1 VQRHGGSENQIFA
14 VLFMQDRGKQERKI
28 KMAIHLRVKR
38 NRLRTPFFILCLSAV
53 LLVSAGL
60 HAQQSKQATSPKHCL
75 WLVETPLNKAVFLLG
90 SLHVLKSDAYPLA
103 KAIDEAYSRSQK
115 VVFETDLAAMMDPAI
130 QAKML
135 GLGLYP
141 EGQSLFQNISD
152 EMQSSLKKK
161 MTDLG
166 MPMEHFGRFRPW
178 FMAVTLT
185 ALELQ
190 RLGFSPDYGID
201 VHFYGRAGS
210 DQKEIGFL
218 EPVDFQLDLLGK
230 MNAHDQN
237 AFLGQTLKDLDVAA
251 QMADDMLKNWKK
263 GDVDN
268 LAAVLF
274 KSFEGYPQIEN
285 RLLRRRNTDWVG
297 IIEEMMAEDK
307 NIFIVVGA
315 GHLIGPGSLV
325 ALLKEKG
332 YKVVQK

>member
-1 VQRHGGSENQIFA
+1 
-14 VLFMQDRGKQERKI
+14 
-28 KMAIHLRVKR
+28 MAIHLHVKR
-38 NRLRTPFFILCLSAV
+38 IRLRTTLFILCLSTI
-53 LLVSAGL
+53 LFVSAGL
-60 HAQQSKQATSPKHCL
+60 HAQQSKQTASPKHCL

-90 SLHVLKSDAYPLA
+90 SLHVLKSDTYPLA
-103 KAIDEAYSRSQK
+103 KTINEAYGLSQK
-115 VVFETDLAAMMDPAI
+115 VVFETDLAAMMDPVVM
-130 QAKML
+130 AKMMAM
-135 GLGLYP
+135 GLYP
-141 EGQSLFQNISD
+141 EGQTLLQNIPE
-152 EMQSSLKKK
+152 EMRSSLKKK

-190 RLGFSPDYGID
+190 RLGFSPEYGID

-210 DQKEIGFL
+210 DQKEIGYL

-230 MNAHDQN
+230 MNEQDQN

-251 QMADDMLKNWKK
+251 QMADDMLKSWEK

-268 LAAVLF
+268 LYAILF

-285 RLLRRRNTDWVG
+285 RLLGQRNIDWVKK
-297 IIEEMMAEDK
+297 IEAMIAEDK
-307 NIFIVVGA
+307 SIFIIVGA
-315 GHLIGPGSLV
+315 GHLIGPGSVV

-332 YKVVQK
+332 YKVKQK

>member
-1 VQRHGGSENQIFA
+1 MSFRQH
-14 VLFMQDRGKQERKI
+14 RGKQEREI
-28 KMAIHLRVKR
+28 IMAIHFHVKR
-38 NRLRTPFFILCLSAV
+38 IRLKPTLFILCLSAV
-53 LLVSAGL
+53 LFVSAGL
-60 HAQQSKQATSPKHCL
+60 HAQQNRQTISPKHCL
-75 WLVETPLNKAVFLLG
+75 WLVETPLKKALFLLG

-103 KAIDEAYSRSQK
+103 DAINQAYSLSQK

-135 GLGLYP
+135 ALGLYP
-141 EGQSLFQNISD
+141 EGQTLFQNISD
-152 EMQSSLKKK
+152 EMRSSLKKK

-185 ALELQ
+185 ARELQ
-190 RLGFSPDYGID
+190 RLGFSPEYGID

-230 MNAHDQN
+230 MNAPDQH
-237 AFLGQTLKDLDVAA
+237 AFLGQTLKDLEVAA

-263 GDVDN
+263 GEVDN
-268 LAAVLF
+268 LSEVLF

-285 RLLRRRNTDWVG
+285 RLLRRRNVDWAKK
-297 IIEEMMAEDK
+297 IEEMMDENK

-315 GHLIGPGSLV
+315 GHLIGPGSVV

-332 YKVVQK
+332 YQVKQK